1 MIIYMN
7 LSQNLKLLS
16 HAKDEYTLD
25 QSNLMKYSA
34 YIKERNDFYSDKEL
48 IIILSE
54 KNELTKDQR

>member
-1 MIIYMN
+1 MN

-16 HAKDEYTLD
+16 HARDEYTLD
-25 QSNLMKYSA
+25 QSNWKKYSA

-54 KNELTKDQR
+54 KKELTKDQR